1 MDEIIEK
8 AESKFKK
15 AVEVTAQEFG
25 SIRTGRASPALL
37 ERLSVSYYGAP
48 TPLNQIATVSAPE
61 ARLLVIQPYDR
72 NAISDIQKAITQS
85 ELGLVPSDDGV
96 IIRVPIPQLTEERRK
111 EMAKLVKSRGENG
124 KIAVRNIRRDVVEAL
139 REDEKKG
146 ESTKDD
152 LKRGMDDIQKVT
164 DRYIK
169 EIDELMEKKTAELM
183 EI

>member
-1 MDEIIEK
+1 M
-8 AESKFKK
+8 
-15 AVEVTAQEFG
+15 
-25 SIRTGRASPALL
+25 
-37 ERLSVSYYGAP
+37 
-48 TPLNQIATVSAPE
+48 
-61 ARLLVIQPYDR
+61 
-72 NAISDIQKAITQS
+72 
-85 ELGLVPSDDGV
+85 PSDDGE

-152 LKRGMDDIQKVT
+152 LT